1 MANQKTK
8 LLFLCTGNSARSI
21 FAEFLTP
28 KICPDRFEVYSAG
41 SQATGIVNPYTL
53 QVLKEVYNIDPQ
65 NARSKSWDEFKQTK
79 FDIVITVCDQ
89 AKQACPIFPG
99 QPTIAHWSIPDP
111 AQATGTDAEKFRK
124 FRETAQSIQR
134 RIELLC
140 SFPIEKLGHLL
151 TQRAGENE
159 FDKIN

>member
-1 MANQKTK
+1 MANPKSK

-21 FAEFLTP
+21 FAEFLT
-28 KICPDRFEVYSAG
+28 KRICPDRFEVYSAG
-41 SQATGIVNPYTL
+41 SQPTGVVNPYAL
-53 QVLKEVYNIDPQ
+53 QVLKEVYKIDAQ
-65 NARSKSWDEFKQTK
+65 NARSESWDEFKGTK

-111 AQATGTDAEKFRK
+111 AEATGTDAEKLRK
-124 FRETAQSIQR
+124 FKETALSIQR
-134 RIELLC
+134 RIQLLC
-140 SFPIEKLGHLL
+140 SFPIDKLGHLL
-151 TQRAGENE
+151 TQPTGDNE